1 MFLKLILDIL
11 LSQRVENKAVRTVYY
26 IMFKECYH
34 WSVSKHFLSLTD
46 FACL

>member
-26 IMFKECYH
+26 IMFKEYEAPKRTKYAKPKI
-34 WSVSKHFLSLTD
+34 SFGT
-46 FACL
+46 